1 MPAAAEAGAAV
12 AVAEVMLDV
21 SHLKGE
27 LDVRRKMFIARGA
40 VSDLKD
46 DCIVAHD
53 KDFDV
58 SHSIFSV
65 LSPRIQAAMTANQT
79 KPYWSDGAINRA
91 EKEYAAKVRS
101 ETKGRKGG
109 GGGAMFWIPPHHPV
123 PCARSPL

>member
-1 MPAAAEAGAAV
+1 MPAAAEAEV
-12 AVAEVMLDV
+12 VVAEVSEPLDI

-65 LSPRIQAAMTANQT
+65 LSPRIQAAMAKNQT
-79 KPYWSDGAINRA
+79 KPYWSDGAITRA
-91 EKEYAAKVRS
+91 EKEYAAKVR
-101 ETKGRKGG
+101 KGWGRGEG
-109 GGGAMFWIPPHHPV
+109 RGNV
-123 PCARSPL
+123 PNSSR